1 MLPFTLCILLCI
13 LLAPLAA
20 ASLGGISI
28 VYPCPVYSPVVP
40 LSFALFASLASSVL
54 PLLHSLSL
62 LPFPA
67 AARKLGEATSA
78 PCCSLRILRA
88 QTVRF
93 ILARLS
99 DSPLQA
105 PRGVRTPLTAPTV
118 SLHHPLSP
126 SILLRHFR
134 HFSFFM
140 PRWPISAAHPLRCA
154 VSGASPPSVAVP
166 PPVYCCWTAFP
177 LCIPCVVSLL
187 CVSCVAGDRTR

>member
-1 MLPFTLCILLCI
+1 MDKSHRVARRCSSSLLPGQSCARSAERVCHVSPHSLHS
-13 LLAPLAA
+13 PL
-20 ASLGGISI
+20 
-28 VYPCPVYSPVVP
+28 YSPRSPCCCLSGWHQHRVSLPSVFSCRP
-40 LSFALFASLASSVL
+40 SLFRTFRFARIFSFASSALFVI
-54 PLLHSLSL
+54 

-78 PCCSLRILRA
+78 PCCSFRILRA

-140 PRWPISAAHPLRCA
+140 PR
-154 VSGASPPSVAVP
+154 
-166 PPVYCCWTAFP
+166 
-177 LCIPCVVSLL
+177 
-187 CVSCVAGDRTR
+187 